1 MTESQCQKFSFIHY
15 FFQVNIIKNNSVLIF
30 YNKIMGKKLWE
41 ASLSQKRNSL
51 LYKYEQ
57 FISKKFNKK
66 FNGKFNSKYE
76 DILRWSIKN
85 PGNFWSSIWDFFEI
99 KGIKSKIKIQKSK
112 IFYKNIFLPNSKL
125 NFAENLLSKNN
136 KDKAITFISENG
148 FRKERNWHDLNVNV
162 NKVSKFLKN
171 IKIKKKDRVV
181 AYMPNSIE
189 TVEAFIAA
197 SSLGAIWS
205 SCSPDFG
212 IQGVIERFSQI
223 NPKVLFVIDKYF
235 YNGKSI
241 NVLERVPQIL
251 KKISSIKHVVIVNY
265 PGEKYLSNKYKF
277 KKIKI
282 FKWSELIK
290 IESKN
295 IRFSKFDFEQELTIL
310 YSSGTTG
317 KPKCICHRSGGVLLQ
332 HRKEHQLHCNIK
344 EGDNVFYFTTC
355 GWMMWN
361 WLVSVLASKAS
372 IILFDGSPMYK
383 KEDLLLKIAEK
394 EKITLLGVS
403 AKYIDAL
410 RRFKPTLKYKYK
422 LSKLRT
428 ICSTGSPLSSD
439 GFKYIYENIKKDVHL
454 SSISGGT
461 DIISCF
467 VLGNLYQPVML
478 GEIQNKGLGLDVN
491 IFNDKGKPIKN
502 KKGELV
508 CRNPFPSMPL
518 KFWNDKSD
526 AKFKNAYFNIFLNTW
541 HHGDYAEIKKS
552 GGYIIHGR
560 SDTTLNP
567 GGVRLGTAE
576 IYSEVEKFKE
586 IKESIV
592 VGQTWDNDIRIVLFI
607 VLNPKYELNEDLL
620 KKIKVQIK
628 KNASPRHVPAK
639 IIVVNDIPRTKNG
652 KIVELAVKNIIE
664 GSEIKNKEAL
674 ANPKVLDQYKELEE
688 LNY

>member
-1 MTESQCQKFSFIHY
+1 MKQ
-15 FFQVNIIKNNSVLIF
+15 
-30 YNKIMGKKLWE
+30 KLWE
-41 ASLSQKRNSL
+41 ASSDQKKNSL
-51 LYKYEQ
+51 LSNYEQ
-57 FISKKFNKK
+57 FISKIFKKK
-66 FNGKFNSKYE
+66 FNQKYE
-76 DILRWSIKN
+76 NILRWSIKN
-85 PGNFWSSIWDFFEI
+85 PGNFWSSIWDFSEI
-99 KGIKSKIKIQKSK
+99 KGIKGKLKIKKAK
-112 IFYKNIFLPNSKL
+112 IFYKNKFLPNSKL

-148 FRKERNWHDLNVNV
+148 FREERNWHELNLNVS
-162 NKVSKFLKN
+162 KISKFLKN
-171 IKIKKKDRVV
+171 INIKKRDRIA
-181 AYMPNSIE
+181 AYLPNSIE
-189 TVEAFIAA
+189 TVEAFI
-197 SSLGAIWS
+197 SSSTLGAIWS

-212 IQGVIERFSQI
+212 VKGVIERFSQI

-235 YNGKSI
+235 YNGKTI
-241 NVLERVPQIL
+241 NVLERIPQIL
-251 KKISSIKHVVIVNY
+251 REIPSIKYVVVVNY
-265 PGEKYLSNKYKF
+265 PGEKYLYNKYKF
-277 KKIKI
+277 KKIKV

-290 IESKN
+290 TESQK
-295 IRFSKFDFEQELTIL
+295 IQFPTFDFEHELAIL

-332 HRKEHQLHCNIK
+332 HKKEHQLHCDIK

-372 IILFDGSPMYK
+372 IVLFDGSPMYK

-394 EKITLLGVS
+394 EKITLLGIS

-410 RRFKPTLKYKYK
+410 RKFKPTLKYKYK

-428 ICSTGSPLSSD
+428 ICSTGSPLSND
-439 GFKYIYENIKKDVHL
+439 GFKYVYKNIKKDVHL

-467 VLGNLYQPVML
+467 VLGNLYQPVIL
-478 GEIQNKGLGLDVN
+478 GEIQNKGLGLDVD
-491 IFNDKGKPIKN
+491 IFNEKGKSLKN

-508 CRNPFPSMPL
+508 CKNSFPSMPL
-518 KFWNDKSD
+518 KFWNDKND
-526 AKFKNAYFNIFLNTW
+526 IKFKNTYFNNFSNIW

-552 GGYIIHGR
+552 GGFIIHGR

-576 IYSEVEKFKE
+576 IYSEVEKFIE

-592 VGQTWDNDIRIVLFI
+592 VGQAWDNDVRIVLFI
-607 VLNPKYELNEDLL
+607 VLNAPHNLNENLL
-620 KKIKVQIK
+620 KKIKIQIR
-628 KNASPRHVPAK
+628 KNTSPRHVPSK
-639 IIVVNDIPRTKNG
+639 IIVVDDIPRTKNG
-652 KIVELAVKNIIE
+652 KIVELAVKNTIE
-664 GSEIKNKEAL
+664 GNEIKNKEAL
-674 ANPKVLDQYKELEE
+674 ANPQVLEQYKNLRE